1 MAAAAGAD
9 ATHEAIQK
17 DLASSRGAA
26 PAANKDEI
34 IARNKAALEAR
45 KKKIAEMKAAEAS
58 KELPEGWR
66 RVESRSRK
74 GEFVYENIHTEER
87 QAWFPEAAAAE
98 ELTAAPVPM
107 SAEEAKREELKKKNA
122 AALAARKAK
131 LQEQK
136 AKEAELP
143 LPAGWVRAESKSR
156 PGETV
161 YENTVTGERQAWFP
175 DEPCISKEEM
185 KKQDLLKKNKEALA
199 ARKKALAAKKS
210 EEAKK
215 KLPAGWKR
223 VESRSRPGEFVYENT
238 YTDERQAWFPDG
250 PAAKPLPKGWRKVES
265 RSYPG
270 EFVYENIHTL
280 ERQAWE
286 PTEEAPT
293 TENQVQMPTAD
304 QAAAAKEKPAAKNV
318 IAVVKAVYDFT
329 ATKPDEEI
337 DMLEGDVIQVEY
349 KAENGWWVGVNT
361 RTKRNGI
368 FPGTYVEDI

>member
-1 MAAAAGAD
+1 MAGND
-9 ATHEAIQK
+9 KTHEEMSQS
-17 DLASSRGAA
+17 LAQSRASA

-45 KKKIAEMKAAEAS
+45 KKKIAEAKAAEAT
-58 KELPEGWR
+58 KQLPEGWR

-87 QAWFPEAAAAE
+87 QAWFPEEPAVE
-98 ELTAAPVPM
+98 EVSAAPVAM
-107 SAEEAKREELKKKNA
+107 SEAELKREELKKKNA

-131 LQEQK
+131 QAEQK
-136 AKEAELP
+136 KKEADLP

-175 DEPCISKEEM
+175 DEPALSKAEM

-199 ARKKALAAKKS
+199 ARKKALATKKS

-215 KLPAGWKR
+215 KLPEGWKR
-223 VESRSRPGEFVYENT
+223 VESRSRPGEFVYENK

-250 PAAKPLPKGWRKVES
+250 PASKPLPKGWRKVES

-270 EFVYENIHTL
+270 EFVYENVHTL

-293 TENQVQMPTAD
+293 EENQVQAPP
-304 QAAAAKEKPAAKNV
+304 AAAAAAPEPAK
-318 IAVVKAVYDFT
+318 IIKTVKAVYDYT
-329 ATKPDEEI
+329 AVNLDEEI
-337 DMLEGDVIQVEY
+337 DLMEDDVIHVEFM
-349 KAENGWWVGVNT
+349 ADNGWWVGKNT
-361 RTKRNGI
+361 RTGKNGI
-368 FPGTYVEDI
+368 FPGSYTEELP